1 MDSYLPLPPE
11 GHRSFPSSSA
21 FPGAASL
28 DRKNEM
34 THNFSQGAP
43 MKSEDITAYL
53 QSIRKDA
60 FFIDYDVLETEPFD
74 NKDKVTWVEIVN
86 PEFTSL
92 CPRTGLP
99 DHGTIRIKYM
109 PEKLIVELKSLK
121 YYFLQ
126 YRNTGIFY
134 ESLTKL
140 ILKHL
145 VKRVHP
151 LEMIVEAEFTPRGGL
166 TSKVVSSYKK

>member
-1 MDSYLPLPPE
+1 
-11 GHRSFPSSSA
+11 
-21 FPGAASL
+21 
-28 DRKNEM
+28 
-34 THNFSQGAP
+34 

-53 QSIRKDA
+53 QSIRKDS
-60 FFIDYDVLETEPFD
+60 FFIDYDMLETEPFD
-74 NKDKVTWVEIVN
+74 NKDKATRVEIVN

-99 DHGTIRIKYM
+99 DYGTIRIRYM

-121 YYFLQ
+121 YYFMQ

-145 VKRVHP
+145 VKRVQP
-151 LEMIVEAEFTPRGGL
+151 LEMTVEAEFTPRGGL
-166 TSKVVSSYKK
+166 TTKVVSSYKK

>member
-1 MDSYLPLPPE
+1 
-11 GHRSFPSSSA
+11 
-21 FPGAASL
+21 
-28 DRKNEM
+28 
-34 THNFSQGAP
+34 
-43 MKSEDITAYL
+43 
-53 QSIRKDA
+53 
-60 FFIDYDVLETEPFD
+60 V
-74 NKDKVTWVEIVN
+74 VEIVN

-99 DHGTIRIKYM
+99 DHGAIRIRYV
-109 PEKLIVELKSLK
+109 PEKLIIELKSLK

-140 ILKHL
+140 ILEHL

-151 LEMIVEAEFTPRGGL
+151 LEMTVTAEFTPRGGL
-166 TSKVVSSYKK
+166 TTKVISSYKK

>member
-1 MDSYLPLPPE
+1 
-11 GHRSFPSSSA
+11 
-21 FPGAASL
+21 
-28 DRKNEM
+28 
-34 THNFSQGAP
+34 
-43 MKSEDITAYL
+43 MKIEDITSYL

-99 DHGTIRIKYM
+99 DYGTIRIRYM

-126 YRNTGIFY
+126 FRNTGIFY

-145 VKRVHP
+145 VKRVQP
-151 LEMIVEAEFTPRGGL
+151 QEMTVEAEFTPRGGL
-166 TSKVVSSYKK
+166 TTKVVSTYKK

>member
-1 MDSYLPLPPE
+1 
-11 GHRSFPSSSA
+11 
-21 FPGAASL
+21 
-28 DRKNEM
+28 M
-34 THNFSQGAP
+34 T
-43 MKSEDITAYL
+43 SEDIAQYL

-74 NKDKVTWVEIVN
+74 NKDKETKVEIVN

-99 DHGTIRIKYM
+99 DHGTIRIRYV
-109 PEKLIVELKSLK
+109 PDKLIIELKSLK

-145 VKRVHP
+145 VKRTHP
-151 LEMIVEAEFTPRGGL
+151 VEMTVEAEFTPRGGL
-166 TSKVVSSYKK
+166 TTKVVSSYKK

>member
-1 MDSYLPLPPE
+1 MTMEDIASYL
-11 GHRSFPSSSA
+11 R
-21 FPGAASL
+21 
-28 DRKNEM
+28 
-34 THNFSQGAP
+34 
-43 MKSEDITAYL
+43 
-53 QSIRKDA
+53 SIRKDV
-60 FFIDYDVLETEPFD
+60 FFINCDVLETERFD

-92 CPRTGLP
+92 CPKTGLP
-99 DHGTIRIKYM
+99 DYGIIRIKYM

-126 YRNTGIFY
+126 FRNTGIFY

-145 VKRVHP
+145 VKRVQP
-151 LEMIVEAEFTPRGGL
+151 LEMTVEAEFTPRGGL
-166 TSKVVSSYKK
+166 TTKVISTYKK

>member
-1 MDSYLPLPPE
+1 
-11 GHRSFPSSSA
+11 
-21 FPGAASL
+21 
-28 DRKNEM
+28 
-34 THNFSQGAP
+34 
-43 MKSEDITAYL
+43 MKTEDITAYL

-74 NKDKVTWVEIVN
+74 NKDKVTRVEIIN

-99 DHGTIRIKYM
+99 DYGTIRIRYM

-145 VKRVHP
+145 VKRVQP
-151 LEMIVEAEFTPRGGL
+151 IEMIVEAEFTPRGGL
-166 TSKVVSSYKK
+166 TTKVVSSYKK